1 MEKSRGSVVEERGK
15 KLNLFNIISLGV
27 GGGIGSG
34 IFVMMGFGIAYTGRS
49 IVLAVSVGCIYMLLA
64 YLYHPVMASMFVT
77 PGGDYDM
84 KAMLMG
90 PHMTGVSALMTFIMG
105 LGISSY
111 SIAFASY
118 FVSVFTGLASYQRA
132 ISVILVLG
140 FFALSVKGTKV
151 MATITSIITVV
162 LLLSI
167 GIFIVVG
174 LPQVK
179 PGFFAST
186 PEAPFFLNGWSGFI
200 GAIAIMSFACQGS
213 THPPISV
220 MTRTKNPRKTV
231 PAGLLIITI
240 IIGIVYG
247 LMSIVAAGVLP
258 LEQVM
263 GQNLSL
269 VAGAIFTP
277 VTFVVFILGA
287 ACCAIA
293 SSLSAGMTMLRYP
306 LLSVVED
313 GWLPKCLGKTTKDG
327 YPYVLMGIFL
337 AITLLPIFTPVT
349 VDTLVS
355 LTLVPLMLTNVYMN
369 IKLIALPK
377 KYPKQWENA
386 IFRMPMPLFYV
397 LCVLGAVCALAVAYY
412 LFVDMDLIS
421 RILCAVMVAAMILIT
436 EIRIRQGA
444 VNIKD
449 LDAKRERIA
458 TAAIAATE
466 AEDA

>member
-1 MEKSRGSVVEERGK
+1 
-15 KLNLFNIISLGV
+15 
-27 GGGIGSG
+27 
-34 IFVMMGFGIAYTGRS
+34 
-49 IVLAVSVGCIYMLLA
+49 
-64 YLYHPVMASMFVT
+64 
-77 PGGDYDM
+77 
-84 KAMLMG
+84 
-90 PHMTGVSALMTFIMG
+90 
-105 LGISSY
+105 
-111 SIAFASY
+111 
-118 FVSVFTGLASYQRA
+118 
-132 ISVILVLG
+132 
-140 FFALSVKGTKV
+140 
-151 MATITSIITVV
+151 
-162 LLLSI
+162 
-167 GIFIVVG
+167 
-174 LPQVK
+174 
-179 PGFFAST
+179 
-186 PEAPFFLNGWSGFI
+186 
-200 GAIAIMSFACQGS
+200 
-213 THPPISV
+213 
-220 MTRTKNPRKTV
+220 MTRTKDPRKTV

-377 KYPKQWENA
+377 KYPKQWENSM
-386 IFRMPMPLFYV
+386 FRMPMPLFYV